1 MKVFTLEID
10 GQPIMAFDASSID
23 EARGICALPEFHA
36 DLATLKRHGKP
47 LLGDGAVFATRE
59 ASAMEVVSF
68 NHAMA
73 GAGPSEGPT
82 MTFLVPVDGM
92 VVTIIQPE

>member
-1 MKVFTLEID
+1 
-10 GQPIMAFDASSID
+10 MAFDADSIE
-23 EARGICALPEFHA
+23 EASGICALREFRA

-47 LLGDGAVFATRE
+47 LLSDGAVFATR
-59 ASAMEVVSF
+59 AATAMEVVSF

-73 GAGPSEGPT
+73 AAGPSEGPT

-92 VVTIIQPE
+92 IVTIIQPE